1 MQERD
6 YSGTTAASAG
16 SAAPATEP
24 TRLGLLAAFAAIYLI
39 WGSTYLAIRFAIE
52 TLPPFLMTG
61 FRFLAAGLLLYGWTR
76 LRGAPRPARSHW
88 AVAAMV
94 GTAMLAF
101 GVGGVSWAEQRVP
114 SGAAALIVAVGPLW
128 MVLIDWLF
136 YGGERPG
143 LKVLV
148 GILLGFA
155 GVAILI
161 GPEQLA
167 GAGRIDLA
175 GTGVILVGTLAWS
188 FASLYTRKGHLPD
201 SPTQATG
208 MEMLTGGVVLLLV
221 GTAFGEWPA
230 LDVGAVSLRSALAL
244 AYLTVLG
251 SIIALSAYL
260 WLLKVSTPARVIT
273 HAYVNP
279 IVAVFLGWALAAEP
293 LSPRVLLAS
302 AVIIAG
308 VLVIVTRRQARRRP
322 AVEIEHG

>member
-1 MQERD
+1 MQERE
-6 YSGTTAASAG
+6 YSGSTAAPAG
-16 SAAPATEP
+16 SAAAAAEP

-88 AVAAMV
+88 AVAALV
-94 GTAMLAF
+94 GTAMLGF
-101 GVGGVSWAEQRVP
+101 GVGGVSWAELRVP

-136 YGGERPG
+136 YGGERPD

-175 GTGVILVGTLAWS
+175 GTGVILMGTLAWS

-208 MEMLTGGVVLLLV
+208 MEMLTGGVILLLV
-221 GTAFGEWPA
+221 GTAFGEWPR
-230 LDVGAVSLRSALAL
+230 LDISEVSLRSVLAL
-244 AYLTVLG
+244 AYLTVIG

-279 IVAVFLGWALAAEP
+279 VVAVFLGWALAAEP
-293 LSPRVLLAS
+293 LTPRVLVAS

-308 VLVIVTRRQARRRP
+308 VLVIVTRRQAKREP

>member
-1 MQERD
+1 MQERF
-6 YSGTTAASAG
+6 SARSTVAPAASA
-16 SAAPATEP
+16 ADPAGP
-24 TRLGLLAAFAAIYLI
+24 TRLGLVAAFAAIYLI
-39 WGSTYLAIRFAIE
+39 WGSTYLAIRFAVE

-61 FRFLAAGLLLYGWTR
+61 ARFLAAGLLLYGWTR

-88 AVAAMV
+88 AVAAAV
-94 GTAMLAF
+94 GTAMLGF
-101 GVGGVSWAEQRVP
+101 GVGGVSWAEQWVP

-136 YGGERPG
+136 YGGPRPD
-143 LKVLV
+143 LKVLG

-175 GTGVILVGTLAWS
+175 GSGVILMGTLAWS

-208 MEMLTGGVVLLLV
+208 MEMLTGGVVLLLA

-230 LDVGAVSLRSALAL
+230 LDVGEVSLRSVLAL

-251 SIIALSAYL
+251 SIIALNAYL

-293 LSPRVLLAS
+293 LNARVLVAS

-308 VLVIVTRRQARRRP
+308 VLVIVSRRVPGP
-322 AVEIEHG
+322 AVEHG

>member
-1 MQERD
+1 MHDR
-6 YSGTTAASAG
+6 SSSKST
-16 SAAPATEP
+16 AAPAGGAAAAGGP

-61 FRFLAAGLLLYGWTR
+61 ARFLAAGSLLYGWMR
-76 LRGAPRPARSHW
+76 LRGAPRPALSHW
-88 AVAAMV
+88 AVAAIV
-94 GTAMLAF
+94 GTGMLVF

-136 YGGERPG
+136 YGGERPD

-155 GVAILI
+155 GVAILV

-167 GAGRIDLA
+167 GAGQIDLA
-175 GTGVILVGTLAWS
+175 GTGVILWGTLAWS

-201 SPTQATG
+201 SPAQATG
-208 MEMLTGGVVLLLV
+208 MEMLAGGVILVLV
-221 GTAFGEWPA
+221 GSAFGEWRS
-230 LDVGAVSLRSALAL
+230 LEVGEVSLRSALAL

-293 LSPRVLLAS
+293 LSPRVLVAS

-308 VLVIVTRRQARRRP
+308 VLVIVSRRLP
-322 AVEIEHG
+322 TPEVEHG

>member
-1 MQERD
+1 MRERET
-6 YSGTTAASAG
+6 SGPKTAPAP
-16 SAAPATEP
+16 SAAAAPGRRRP
-24 TRLGLLAAFAAIYLI
+24 GLIAAFAAIYSI

-61 FRFLAAGLLLYGWTR
+61 IRFLTAGFLLYGWTR
-76 LRGAPRPARSHW
+76 LRGAPRPERSHW
-88 AVAAMV
+88 VVAALV
-94 GTAMLAF
+94 GMAMLAF
-101 GVGGVSWAEQRVP
+101 GVGGVSWAELRVP

-136 YGGERPG
+136 YGGPRPDRDTM
-143 LKVLV
+143 L

-155 GVAILI
+155 GVAVLI

-175 GTGVILVGTLAWS
+175 GTGVILMGTLAWS

-201 SPTQATG
+201 SPSQATG
-208 MEMLTGGVVLLLV
+208 MEMLAGGVILLLV
-221 GTAFGEWPA
+221 GTAFGEWRA
-230 LDVGAVSLRSALAL
+230 LELAAVSLRSLLAL
-244 AYLTVLG
+244 AYLTVFG

-279 IVAVFLGWALAAEP
+279 IVAVFLGWALAAES
-293 LSPRVLLAS
+293 LSPRVLVAS
-302 AVIIAG
+302 GVIIAG
-308 VLVIVTRRQARRRP
+308 VLVIVTRRVP
-322 AVEIEHG
+322 APEVEHG

>member
-6 YSGTTAASAG
+6 YSGSTAAPG
-16 SAAPATEP
+16 SAAAATQP
-24 TRLGLLAAFAAIYLI
+24 TRLGLFTAFAAIYLI

-94 GTAMLAF
+94 GTAMLVF
-101 GVGGVSWAEQRVP
+101 GVGGVSWAEQRVT

-136 YGGERPG
+136 YGGERPD

-175 GTGVILVGTLAWS
+175 GTGVILMGTLAWS
-188 FASLYTRKGHLPD
+188 FASLYTRKGHLPA
-201 SPTQATG
+201 SPAQATG
-208 MEMLTGGVVLLLV
+208 MEMLTGGVILLLV
-221 GTAFGEWPA
+221 GTAFGEWPG
-230 LDVGAVSLRSALAL
+230 LEVGEVSLRSVLAL

-279 IVAVFLGWALAAEP
+279 VVAVFLGWALAAEP
-293 LSPRVLLAS
+293 LTPRVLVAS

-308 VLVIVTRRQARRRP
+308 VLVIVTRRESKQAP